1 MSPHTKQRRRAIRNS
16 PFVHENSER
25 DNCEALLV
33 IVSVVLT
40 AAIIAVI
47 GFLFVSCAQAGEDNF
62 GRHYDAGAS
71 YSADV
76 EQIAGFRL
84 WSIRAEDP
92 DNWIELKVGKDTGT
106 ANVGVIIAGQRNFS
120 YVVGL
125 GAHVDDGV
133 GVNAHLGGMKTVG
146 KLAIHGGYDTN
157 PGSFTVGIGWLL
169 W

>member
-16 PFVHENSER
+16 PFVHENSEG
-25 DNCEALLV
+25 DNCEVLIRITA
-33 IVSVVLT
+33 VVAI
-40 AAIIAVI
+40 AAAFILGMFIA
-47 GFLFVSCAQAGEDNF
+47 CAHAGEDNL
-62 GRHYDAGAS
+62 GRHYDAGVS
-71 YSADV
+71 WSADV
-76 EQIAGFRL
+76 DQPAGFRL

-92 DNWIELKVGKDTGT
+92 DNWIELKLGRDSGT
-106 ANVGVIIAGQRNFS
+106 ANVGIVIAGQRNFS

-133 GVNAHLGGMKTVG
+133 GVNAHIGGMKTVG